1 MLEELKQRV
10 LETNKALHSSG
21 LVALTWGNASAFD
34 REKQLI
40 VIKPSGVAYEK
51 LRLEDMVV
59 VDLSGRVKEGK
70 LRPSSDCPTHL
81 ALYQAHPEIGGIIHT
96 HSTFATAFA
105 QAKRSIAPYG
115 TTHADA
121 FYGEV
126 PLARPLSK
134 KEVKEDYEGNTG
146 KAIVESLEGKDPF
159 DVPAMLLPSHGV
171 FTWGESVEKA
181 LENAITLEEVAK
193 MAYLTETLSSSVS
206 TIDPNLLEKHHK
218 RKHGPNAYYGQKKD

>member
-10 LETNKALHSSG
+10 LDANKSLKTSG

-34 REKQLI
+34 AEKKL
-40 VIKPSGVAYEK
+40 VAIKPSGVPYDE
-51 LRLEDMVV
+51 LTLEDIVI
-59 VDLSGRVKEGK
+59 VDLFGHVVEGA

-81 ALYQAHPEIGGIIHT
+81 ELYKAHPEIGGVIHT

-105 QAKRSIAPYG
+105 QAKRPISPYG

-126 PLARPLSK
+126 SCARSLSK
-134 KEVKEDYEGNTG
+134 EEIEEGYEANTG
-146 KAIVESLEGKDPF
+146 KVIVEALERRNPF
-159 DVPAMLLPSHGV
+159 DVPAILLPSHGV
-171 FTWGESVEKA
+171 FAWGESVEKA

-193 MAYLTETLSSSVS
+193 MAYLTETISPEVTS
-206 TIDPNLLEKHHK
+206 IDSNLMEKHHK
-218 RKHGPNAYYGQKKD
+218 RKHGSSAYYGQK